1 MPDVLFSGLA
11 MVEGSPIASHSAAHA
26 PDADT
31 SAVADRAA
39 PGAVA
44 ATLVEALAEK
54 LLQDGLLPAGS
65 RLDPDALAAVV
76 ADFVAGRSV
85 VLRLGDDV
93 TAHHRAAVRAF
104 LERVIRV
111 TETLEENRQEAAI
124 ARLAE
129 VFLPD
134 SLADARGALAA
145 DNLELRDRFVAE
157 TRPLT
162 SAEVGAHAGHRG
174 SNPYATAAR
183 WKKAGRIFSV
193 HHRGTE
199 YFPAFQFREGRPH
212 PTVKAALAALPVHL
226 SPWQRAFWFVS
237 ANGWLGGKAPADL
250 LDDSEMVADAARREG
265 QEVVG

>member
-1 MPDVLFSGLA
+1 MPDALFSGLT
-11 MVEGSPIASHSAAHA
+11 MVEGGPIASRSAART
-26 PDADT
+26 PDTDT
-31 SAVADRAA
+31 SAAADRAS
-39 PGAVA
+39 PGALA

-54 LLQDGLLPAGS
+54 LPQDGLLPAGS
-65 RLDPDALAAVV
+65 HLDPDALAAVV

-85 VLRLGDDV
+85 VLRLGDGV
-93 TAHHRAAVRAF
+93 AAHRRAAVRAF

-111 TETLEENRQEAAI
+111 AETLEENRQEAAI

-129 VFLPD
+129 VLLPD

-162 SAEVGAHAGHRG
+162 SAEVGALAGHRG
-174 SNPYATAAR
+174 GNPYATAAR

-193 HHRGTE
+193 NHRGTE

-212 PTVKAALAALPVHL
+212 PTVKAALAALPAHL

-237 ANGWLGGKAPADL
+237 ANGWLVGKAPADL
-250 LDDSEMVADAARREG
+250 LDDSDAVVAAARREG
-265 QEVVG
+265 QEVIG